1 MIAILNS
8 FRYVVKIGDIRGAV
22 AFSAKNVGAVGTF
35 KRFVGAF
42 IKSFRMKR
50 ERNFP
55 NHKNDYRAGAKA
67 PGEKSGNENNG
78 GKHHHVVPVENSAGG
93 AAAVFHKPDAERAP
107 EKNADKV
114 ANIKSDGKNKK
125 HVSADYSGK
134 IKRSNNGDKRKPD
147 KTDFKGV
154 TVAFFNIS
162 KKIFEV
168 SDVFDFSGNKILKAE
183 F

>member
-1 MIAILNS
+1 
-8 FRYVVKIGDIRGAV
+8 
-22 AFSAKNVGAVGTF
+22 
-35 KRFVGAF
+35 
-42 IKSFRMKR
+42 MKCKG
-50 ERNFP
+50 NFP
-55 NHKNDYRAGAKA
+55 YRKNNKCAGAKA
-67 PGEKSGNENNG
+67 PGEKSGNKNNG
-78 GKHHHVVPVENSAGG
+78 RKHHHVVPVKNPAGG
-93 AAAVFHKPDAERAP
+93 AAAVFHKPNAERTP